1 MQGGNQVFL
10 ELLNRQVRTEITV
23 DHVENEW
30 AVLGGKEEDQ
40 VL

>member
-1 MQGGNQVFL
+1 MFL
-10 ELLNRQVRTEITV
+10 ELLNRQVRTKIPV

-30 AVLGGKEEDQ
+30 AVLAGKGKDQ

>member
-1 MQGGNQVFL
+1 VFL
-10 ELLNRQVRTEITV
+10 ELLNRQIRTEIPV

-30 AVLGGKEEDQ
+30 VMLSGKEEDQ